1 METQALNEA
10 YSDIMAEYADD
21 TREWKHGNDLYYKS
35 TTGACIRNLASPQ
48 YPCLW
53 KYEGKGSL
61 ENEDPKK
68 QIDCHYASTI
78 ISHIAYVMHDMGIEH
93 EVGMRIWYGSMDYLK
108 NTEMDFQA
116 CRQ

>member
-1 METQALNEA
+1 
-10 YSDIMAEYADD
+10 MAEYADD

-35 TTGACIRNLASPQ
+35 TTGACIRNLASTQ
-48 YPCLW
+48 YLCLW

-78 ISHIAYVMHDMGIEH
+78 ISHIAYVMHDVGIED